1 MPARGSY
8 LLVLLLVLGLGGC
21 ARPLLP
27 RAEVE
32 QKFMAQ
38 IRENEPAVD
47 RALTQAK
54 YHRLAGRL
62 DLAKEAVTAALQHQA
77 NNIRLLNALGNLEDD
92 LGNYAQA
99 QERYRQ
105 ILTLEPDNV
114 LARNN
119 LGYSY
124 YLAGN
129 FQQAEAIL
137 REVATNHPE
146 NTVARNNLGLVLC
159 RQGREAEALALWEK
173 YDGPGVAQ
181 EKLQTVLTLLGHS
194 KSDNLADSAAL
205 PRQVPAQ
212 PEAGEAVRSAT
223 PPRQI
228 SLAPTPGE
236 VKSGGVPPSKLATS
250 SAPGVAT
257 SPSVKVEEFPMVV
270 QPAAA
275 PFESRG
281 SVLPATTVMPPPR
294 AESRSKDLS
303 LPKMA
308 ASDLEDEEAPQA
320 KPALPRSKRQIKFR
334 MLTMPPEEAS
344 SRSAVR
350 QYLQQLQIHQEMG
363 GAAQKENLVF

>member
-8 LLVLLLVLGLGGC
+8 LLVLLLVLGMGGC
-21 ARPLLP
+21 ARSTLP

-38 IRENEPAVD
+38 IRENDPAVD

-62 DLAKEAVTAALQHQA
+62 DLAKEALITALPHQA
-77 NNIRLLNALGNLEDD
+77 NNTRLLNALGNLEDD
-92 LGNYAQA
+92 FGNYAQA

-124 YLAGN
+124 YLAGD

-146 NTVARNNLGLVLC
+146 NIVARNNLGLVLC
-159 RQGREAEALALWEK
+159 RQGRQAEALALWEK
-173 YDGPGVAQ
+173 YDGPGAAQ
-181 EKLQTVLTLLGHS
+181 EKLQTVLTLLGNS
-194 KSDNLADSAAL
+194 RSDNLADSAPL
-205 PRQVPAQ
+205 TRREPTQ
-212 PEAGEAVRSAT
+212 PESGEAVRSAT
-223 PPRQI
+223 PPRQV
-228 SLAPTPGE
+228 SLAPTPSE
-236 VKSGGVPPSKLATS
+236 VKLGRVSPSMFAIS
-250 SAPGVAT
+250 SAPGAAPA
-257 SPSVKVEEFPMVV
+257 PSVKVEEVPMIV

-275 PFESRG
+275 PLESRG
-281 SVLPATTVMPPPR
+281 SGLPAPKVTPPPR
-294 AESRSKDLS
+294 AESRPGDLS
-303 LPKMA
+303 PPEIA
-308 ASDLEDEEAPQA
+308 AADLEDEEAPPA
-320 KPALPRSKRQIKFR
+320 RPALPRSKRQIKFR
-334 MLTMPPEEAS
+334 MLTVPPEEAS

-350 QYLQQLQIHQEMG
+350 HYLQQLQIHQQTG
-363 GAAQKENLVF
+363 GAAQKDNLVF